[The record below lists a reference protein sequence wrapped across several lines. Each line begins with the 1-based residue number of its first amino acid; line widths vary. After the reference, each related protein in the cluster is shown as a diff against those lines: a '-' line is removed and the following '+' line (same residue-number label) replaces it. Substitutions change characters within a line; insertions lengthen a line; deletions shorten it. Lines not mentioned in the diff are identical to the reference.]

1 MKVELDYKGLLKI
14 SSQTDLE
21 SYALKK
27 WCEESFNVPDG
38 TVNSEKILVTFRTD
52 REEKSEK

>member
-27 WCEESFNVPDG
+27 WCISFF
-38 TVNSEKILVTFRTD
+38 KM
-52 REEKSEK
+52 